1 MDTADA
7 VRRLVEQHEALYLKY
22 RGVGYIGNPQK
33 DYQAACQIV
42 KAFPDVGMQDAI
54 LVYGLNDPDPFMA
67 KDTRTI
73 PKIASRASKYA
84 EELKAKRLA

>member
-1 MDTADA
+1 MTHAAA
-7 VRRLVEQHEALYLKY
+7 VRRLLDRHEELYRQY

-42 KAFPDVGMQDAI
+42 QAFPDVGMQDAI

-67 KDTRTI
+67 KGTRTI
-73 PKIASRASKYA
+73 PKIASQASKYA
-84 EELKAKRLA
+84 EELKAKKLA